1 MEQENFFA
9 ASKDM
14 RHVRIRMK
22 WYRILDMIR
31 KRIWKIRPDLYFARM
46 ELVLLFPGIRW
57 KLICICK
64 VVWIWMNWTV
74 KAGMRMWKVRKIRV
88 QRWITQTFPEISV
101 GKNGKFSYS
110 GSYEEEEELQAIF
123 ERTFGPM
130 KRDRTAFQKK
140 TVHSSTPAT
149 RYRAG
154 KPRQEEYLLVDGY
167 NIIFSWEELNE
178 LAKENIH
185 AACDKLMDIL
195 SNYQGYR
202 KCTLI
207 LVFDAYKVEGH
218 AEEVIPYHNIYVVY
232 TKEAETADQYIEKT
246 VHRIGRQYQ
255 VTVAT
260 SDGLE
265 QVIIM
270 GQGAHRIS
278 ARGLKKEIEDT
289 EKTAREEWH
298 QRRQSSKTYLF
309 DHMSEEM
316 QETNRKKSPSGKK
329 INDLFI

>member
-1 MEQENFFA
+1 
-9 ASKDM
+9 
-14 RHVRIRMK
+14 
-22 WYRILDMIR
+22 MIPSV
-31 KRIWKIRPDLYFARM
+31 IWKILPVRCSAPTGQALW
-46 ELVLLFPGIRW
+46 FPGIRW
-57 KLICICK
+57 RIIS
-64 VVWIWMNWTV
+64 IWTAARMQRSWHRIQKT
-74 KAGMRMWKVRKIRV
+74 GMRFRNRRHQRRVLPGCPQAVRTGQAAEKGEKAR
-88 QRWITQTFPEISV
+88 RAFPTAEAMRRSRS
-101 GKNGKFSYS
+101 FRRF
-110 GSYEEEEELQAIF
+110 L
-123 ERTFGPM
+123 RTFGAVKKERFTPS
-130 KRDRTAFQKK
+130 RTVGRTSES
-140 TVHSSTPAT
+140 TV

-154 KPRQEEYLLVDGY
+154 KPRREEYLLVDGY
-167 NIIFSWEELNE
+167 NIIFAWEELRE

-218 AEEVIPYHNIYVVY
+218 AEEVIPYHNIFVVY

-278 ARGLKKEIEDT
+278 AMGLKKEIEDA
-289 EKTAREEWH
+289 EKAGKQEWKA
-298 QRRQSSKTYLF
+298 RRQSSKTYLF
-309 DHMSEEM
+309 DQVSEELSARLEKVRM
-316 QETNRKKSPSGKK
+316 GQEE
-329 INDLFI
+329 L